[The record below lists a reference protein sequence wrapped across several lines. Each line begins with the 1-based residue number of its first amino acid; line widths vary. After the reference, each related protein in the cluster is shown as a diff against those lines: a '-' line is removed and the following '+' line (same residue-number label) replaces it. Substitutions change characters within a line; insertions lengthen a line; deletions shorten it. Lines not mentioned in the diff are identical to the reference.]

1 METQIYVD
9 ADSCPV
15 KAEVYRVAERF
26 GLKVFVVANAFMNV
40 PRDPD
45 IRLVVVSEGPDEA
58 DNWIAERA
66 GARDLVVT
74 QDIPLASRCVKV
86 GAAVLSPKGKEFDEN
101 SIGMALATRD
111 LKEDLRSFGE
121 MTGGPPPFSQKDKS
135 NFLQAMDRVL
145 VRILKG

>member
-1 METQIYVD
+1 MTTKIYVD

-26 GLKVFVVANAFMNV
+26 GLFVFVVANAFMNV

-66 GARDLVVT
+66 GPGDLVIT
-74 QDIPLASRCVKV
+74 QDIPLASRCLNA
-86 GAAVLSPKGKEFDEN
+86 GAAVLSPKGKEFDAN
-101 SIGMALATRD
+101 SIGMALATRN

-121 MTGGPPPFSQKDKS
+121 MTGGPPPFSQRDRS
-135 NFLQAMDRVL
+135 HFLQAMDRVL
-145 VRILKG
+145 VRLKRA

>member
-1 METQIYVD
+1 MTTQIYVD

-26 GLKVFVVANAFMNV
+26 GLFVFVVANAFMNV

-66 GARDLVVT
+66 GPGDLVIT
-74 QDIPLASRCVKV
+74 QDIPLASRCLNA
-86 GAAVLSPKGKEFDEN
+86 GAAVLSPKGKEFDAN
-101 SIGMALATRD
+101 SIGMALATRN

-121 MTGGPPPFSQKDKS
+121 MTGGPPPFSQRDRS
-135 NFLQAMDRVL
+135 HFLQAMDRVL
-145 VRILKG
+145 VRLKRA